1 MNLINHIKQ
10 FPIYNVV
17 EQPGQYITA
26 ILITLVSAIIM
37 FYEPT
42 SVSLLNYQQLAVSD
56 GQWWR
61 IFTSNLCH
69 SNWNHWTLNIVGLW
83 LMDVWYKPVIS
94 LKIRNILLFFCIF
107 ANVALLHVFLNI
119 GWYVGL
125 SGALHGYLLGGAI
138 ISYATSKLVNGLIIV
153 IMTIK
158 LFVENTWQINSETAE
173 LIGAEVLEEAHLFG
187 AIASLLF
194 ALTFWLVNKKT
205 T

>member
-1 MNLINHIKQ
+1 
-10 FPIYNVV
+10 
-17 EQPGQYITA
+17 
-26 ILITLVSAIIM
+26 M
-37 FYEPT
+37 FYEPA
-42 SVSLLNYQQLAVSD
+42 SINLLNYQQLAVSD

-94 LKIRNILLFFCIF
+94 LKIRNMLLFFCIF
-107 ANVALLHVFLNI
+107 ANVALLHTFLNI

-138 ISYATSKLVNGLIIV
+138 ISYATFKLVNGLIIV

-158 LFVENTWQINSETAE
+158 LFVENIWQINSETAE

-194 ALTFWLVNKKT
+194 ALIFWLVNKKT

>member
-1 MNLINHIKQ
+1 
-10 FPIYNVV
+10 
-17 EQPGQYITA
+17 
-26 ILITLVSAIIM
+26 IIM

-42 SVSLLNYQQLAVSD
+42 SINLLNYQQLAVSD

-61 IFTSNLCH
+61 IFTSNFCH

-94 LKIRNILLFFCIF
+94 LKIRNYLLFFCLF
-107 ANVALLHVFLNI
+107 ANVALLHAFLNI

-125 SGALHGYLLGGAI
+125 SGALHGYLLGGAV
-138 ISYATSKLVNGLIIV
+138 ISYATSKLVNSLIIV
-153 IMTIK
+153 IMIIK
-158 LFVENTWQINSETAE
+158 LFVENTWQINSETSE

-187 AIASLLF
+187 AIASLVFSAVFLLF
-194 ALTFWLVNKKT
+194 YKKT